1 MNTPCLTRT
10 TQCIAARLLLVAFAA
25 VLATAGAAQAQTGP
39 IDALRAT
46 LESPSLD
53 IAQREAIQ
61 AQLDTATRLQGEAE
75 GMAARAE
82 TLRAENASMPQRLEA
97 LRQSLTTDREAALG
111 AWAARLPGDADA
123 EFLERLLQQETTLAA
138 QLRADIEQVGAELA
152 QAFSRT
158 AQDPAGPALLRRRI
172 EDLSAPPVARVG
184 EPGALLE
191 ARRLRRAAE
200 LAHAQAELALRL
212 AEQDTAGG
220 RQRQL
225 DLRLRQLRQELGAR
239 VARIELLQQR
249 IAERAQGDLEGRL
262 EHLTQRAEALAGSGP
277 VAAAA
282 AAENLRLGVELQEGQ
297 RRLNRE
303 RASLAALEQEQ
314 QRLQQSLRE
323 ARARLELGDASEQ
336 VGRWLWSE
344 RRRLEPP
351 ARLTQRLRQMQNTLA
366 ELRLRRIALAE
377 TQRELVDL
385 RAAAAALQRTDS
397 DGTEEDAPEDV
408 DSAPIAEL
416 LGERVPLLDM
426 LQDQVERRIS
436 TLEQGER
443 ALSGQIESAAALQR
457 TLDRRLLWIPSH
469 AAIGRDWIERVP
481 AGLHDLVKPSRLVTT
496 AELLARDVALRPLR
510 YVVSALLVIG
520 LLMLRRRA
528 RTSLEA
534 LAAHT
539 RRVRLDRFRYTLH
552 AFGWT
557 LLIALPLPLMAWL
570 GGQLLQGIG
579 TTGRFSDSLGRAL
592 AGLALPLLAF
602 QFLRHA
608 ATEHGLGHAHFRWT
622 RARRETL
629 RRWIPRLALMVLPL
643 HFVILLAFSRNQ
655 ELAIDVSARLALVAL
670 AVLLGLSLWR
680 MLGAGMLWVTRSG
693 DGEPSTPRRVLRV
706 AAPVILAAIALLAL
720 AGNVYT
726 AAILLRAMLAGFIVV
741 VAISTL
747 LGLFA
752 RWFLLGERR
761 LMVKRAEER
770 RSSEALPVDESG
782 EPMPELEAEIT
793 LEQVN
798 TQTSRLLRA
807 LRLSLLTVGLVWVFS
822 DVLPA
827 FARLDEVALW
837 HFSDVD
843 AEGNAVRLPVSLM
856 AALIGAF
863 ALLLTVV
870 AARNLPG
877 LIEITLLSRTRVDS
891 GARYAITNVLR
902 YGIVIVGTLVGFSL
916 LGLRWSQLQWMAA
929 ALTVGLGFGLQEI
942 FANFVSGLILLFER
956 PFRVGDVI
964 TVGDLSGRVTRIRTR
979 ATTILDFD
987 NKEIV
992 VPNKTFITGQ
1002 LINWTLSD
1010 TTTRITIKV
1019 GVAYGTNPDQVHQ
1032 LLLQAARENTRV
1044 LPEPEPR
1051 SWFLSFGDSALDFEL
1066 RVFVATLADRLAVQ
1080 NEINTRIAH
1089 LFAEHGIEIAFPQ
1102 LDLHVRDLPTVLGK
1116 TDPDPKPA

>member
-1 MNTPCLTRT
+1 MNISRWNVTEHRM
-10 TQCIAARLLLVAFAA
+10 AHRLLLAVVAAT
-25 VLATAGAAQAQTGP
+25 LATASAVQAQVGP

-46 LESPSLD
+46 LESAGLD
-53 IAQREAIQ
+53 AAQREAVQ
-61 AQLDTATRLQGEAE
+61 AQLDTATRLHGEAE
-75 GMAARAE
+75 AMAARTE
-82 TLRAENASMPQRLEA
+82 SLRAENASLPQRLEA
-97 LRQSLTTDREAALG
+97 LRQSLATDREAALDT
-111 AWAARLPGDADA
+111 WAARLPEDADT

-158 AQDPAGPALLRRRI
+158 AQDPAGSALLRRRI
-172 EDLSAPPVARVG
+172 EEMSAPTQVRDG
-184 EPGALLE
+184 EAAVLFE

-200 LAHAQAELALRL
+200 LAHAQSELALRL

-225 DLRLRQLRQELGAR
+225 DLRLRQLRQELGVR
-239 VARIELLQQR
+239 VARVEVLQQR
-249 IAERAQGDLEGRL
+249 IADRAQRELELRL
-262 EHLTQRAEALAGSGP
+262 AHLSRRAEELAGKGP
-277 VAAAA
+277 VTADAAAA
-282 AAENLRLGVELQEGQ
+282 NLRLGIELQEGQ

-303 RASLAALEQEQ
+303 RASLAELEQEQ

-344 RRRLEPP
+344 RRRLESP
-351 ARLTQRLRQMQNTLA
+351 ARLAQRLRQMQDTLA
-366 ELRLRRIALAE
+366 ELRLRRISLAE
-377 TQRELVDL
+377 VQRELVDL
-385 RAAAAALQRTDS
+385 RTAAAALQQTHS
-397 DGTEEDAPEDV
+397 EGTEDG
-408 DSAPIAEL
+408 SAEGADNESVAVL

-426 LQDQVERRIS
+426 LQDQVERRIT

-443 ALSGQIESAAALQR
+443 ALTGQIESATALQR

-469 AAIGRDWIERVP
+469 AAIGRDWIGRVP

-496 AELLARDVALRPLR
+496 AELLGRDATERPLR
-510 YVVSALLVIG
+510 YVVSALLVLG
-520 LLMLRRRA
+520 LLTLRRGARA
-528 RTSLEA
+528 AIEA
-534 LAAHT
+534 LGART
-539 RRVRLDRFRYTLH
+539 RRVRLDRYRYTLQ

-557 LLIALPLPLMAWL
+557 LLAALPLPMLAWL

-579 TTGRFSDSLGRAL
+579 SSGRFSDSLGRAL
-592 AGLALPLLAF
+592 AGLAPPLLAF
-602 QFLRHA
+602 LFLRHA
-608 ATEHGLGHAHFRWT
+608 AAEQGLGHAHFRWT
-622 RARRETL
+622 RARREAL
-629 RRWIPRLALMVLPL
+629 RRWVPRLAMLVLPL
-643 HFVILLAFSRNQ
+643 HFVILLAFIRNQ

-670 AVLLGLSLWR
+670 AALVGLSLWR

-693 DGEPSTPRRVLRV
+693 DGEPSTQRRLLRV
-706 AAPVILAAIALLAL
+706 AAPVTLAAIALLAL
-720 AGNVYT
+720 AGYIYT

-741 VAISTL
+741 VAIATL
-747 LGLFA
+747 LGLIA

-761 LMVKRAEER
+761 LMLKRAEER

-782 EPMPELEAEIT
+782 EPMPELEADIT

-798 TQTSRLLRA
+798 MQTSRLLRA

-822 DVLPA
+822 EVLPA
-827 FARLDEVALW
+827 FARLDEIALW
-837 HFSDVD
+837 YFSDVD

-856 AALIGAF
+856 AALIGSF

-902 YGIVIVGTLVGFSL
+902 YGIVIVGTLVGLSL

-1019 GVAYGTNPDQVHQ
+1019 GVAYGTNPDMVHE
-1032 LLLQAARENTRV
+1032 LLLQAARENERI
-1044 LPEPEPR
+1044 LAEPEPR

-1080 NEINTRIAH
+1080 NELNTRIAH

-1102 LDLHVRDLPTVLGK
+1102 LDLHVRDLPAMLGK
-1116 TDPDPKPA
+1116 SDPDPRPA

>member
-1 MNTPCLTRT
+1 MDISRRT
-10 TQCIAARLLLVAFAA
+10 FTLPRVAARLVLTTCATMFAA
-25 VLATAGAAQAQTGP
+25 ASAAQAPVGP

-46 LESPSLD
+46 LESTNLD
-53 IAQREAIQ
+53 AAQREAVQ
-61 AQLDTATRLQGEAE
+61 AQLDTATRLNDEAE
-75 GMAARAE
+75 AMTARAE
-82 TLRAENASMPQRLEA
+82 SLRAENANMPQRLET
-97 LRQSLTTDREAALG
+97 LRQSLAIDREAALG
-111 AWAARLPGDADA
+111 AWRARLPEDADA
-123 EFLERLLQQETTLAA
+123 ELLERLLQQETTLAG

-158 AQDPAGPALLRRRI
+158 AQDPTGSALLRRRI
-172 EDLSAPPVARVG
+172 EEMSAPAQAREG
-184 EPGALLE
+184 EAAALLE

-200 LAHAQAELALRL
+200 LTHAQSELALRL

-239 VARIELLQQR
+239 DARIGILQQH
-249 IAERAQGDLEGRL
+249 IADRARREL
-262 EHLTQRAEALAGSGP
+262 EHHLEQLTQRSEALAGTGP

-282 AAENLRLGVELQEGQ
+282 AAENLELGKELQEGQ

-351 ARLTQRLRQMQNTLA
+351 ARLAQQLREMQDTLA
-366 ELRLRRIALAE
+366 ELRLRRFSLAE
-377 TQRELVDL
+377 VQRELVDL
-385 RAAAAALQRTDS
+385 RAAATTLQQTH
-397 DGTEEDAPEDV
+397 TEGSEDDAPADGDREAV
-408 DSAPIAEL
+408 AEL

-426 LQDQVERRIS
+426 LQDQVERRIT

-443 ALSGQIESAAALQR
+443 ALAGQIENATALQR

-469 AAIGRDWIERVP
+469 AAIGREWIARVP

-496 AELLARDVALRPLR
+496 AELLGRDVSQRPLR
-510 YVVSALLVIG
+510 YVLSVMLVIG
-520 LLMLRRRA
+520 VLMLRRRA
-528 RTSLEA
+528 RVAIAA
-534 LAAHT
+534 LGAYT
-539 RRVRLDRFRYTLH
+539 RRVRRDRYRFTLQ
-552 AFGWT
+552 ALGWT
-557 LLIALPLPLMAWL
+557 LLAALPLPLMAWL

-579 TTGRFSDSLGRAL
+579 SSGRFSDSLGRAV

-602 QFLRHA
+602 QFLRYA
-608 ATEHGLGHAHFRWT
+608 ATERGLGHAHFRWT
-622 RARRETL
+622 QARRETL
-629 RRWIPRLALMVLPL
+629 RRWVLRLAVVVLPL
-643 HFVILLAFSRNQ
+643 QFIILLAFIRNQ
-655 ELAIDVSARLALVAL
+655 ELAIDVSARLALVTL
-670 AVLLGLSLWR
+670 AVLVGLSLWR

-693 DGEPSTPRRVLRV
+693 DGEPSPLRRVLRV
-706 AAPVILAAIALLAL
+706 AAPVTLAAIALLAL
-720 AGNVYT
+720 AGYVYS
-726 AAILLRAMLAGFIVV
+726 AAIVLGAMLAGFIVV
-741 VAISTL
+741 VAVATL
-747 LGLFA
+747 LGLIA

-782 EPMPELEAEIT
+782 EPMPELEADIT

-798 TQTSRLLRA
+798 MQTSRLLRA
-807 LRLSLLTVGLVWVFS
+807 LRLSLLAIGLIWVFS

-827 FARLDEVALW
+827 FARLDEIALW

-843 AEGNAVRLPVSLM
+843 ADGNAVRLPVSLM
-856 AALIGAF
+856 AALIGGF

-902 YGIVIVGTLVGFSL
+902 YGIVIVGTLLGLSL

-1019 GVAYGTNPDQVHQ
+1019 GVAYGTDPDKVHA
-1032 LLLQAARENTRV
+1032 LLQQAARENARV
-1044 LPEPEPR
+1044 LAEPEPR

-1066 RVFVATLADRLAVQ
+1066 RVFVAAMADRLAVQ
-1080 NEINTRIAH
+1080 NELNMHIAH

-1102 LDLHVRDLPTVLGK
+1102 LDVHVRDLPAAPEESNA
-1116 TDPDPKPA
+1116 DPNPA